1 MEIKFA
7 SKELDKRSLYLHTRG
22 SAVSLKD
29 VEDGT
34 IIEPA
39 EIVIYEDTNSKGET
53 NLITSIIDKGG
64 NHFATNSKFFRDELS
79 VIYHLFEDG
88 EDYGIVVRKK
98 VSKGGRTFVTCE
110 LA

>member
-7 SKELDKRSLYLHTRG
+7 SKELDKRSLYKHTRG
-22 SAVSLKD
+22 QAVSLKD
-29 VEDGT
+29 IEDGT

-39 EIVIYEDTNSKGET
+39 EIVVYEDTNSRGET
-53 NLITSIIDKGG
+53 QLITSIMDADGT
-64 NHFATNSKFFRDELS
+64 HYATNSKFFREELS
-79 VIYHLFEDG
+79 TIYHLMDP
-88 EDYGIVVRKK
+88 DPYQIIVRKP